1 MVGADFRALQCLAQ
15 SLLEAVNQLAK
26 GHSLLPPPQVAP
38 SSSRCRRLRR
48 QAILRKFYVASMVK
62 GSSFAHEDKAVQ
74 VSLSIGPHVEVQAE
88 SAEVTSPGQ
97 LVSAVSLRAEAD
109 VLIAQLSLKV
119 EQMRKLESESKKK
132 RAETFAHDPS
142 LVAGSCS
149 AVVDGDGNDK
159 ADVVR
164 AVAASCGAVDHSSS
178 PNLCD
183 ERPETFAHVTSL
195 AAGCGSAVVDG
206 NDKADVVRAVAASS
220 GAVDGGHDKSL
231 FVRAEAVAHD
241 KSLWL
246 RTETTVHNP
255 STPTSSSVDSSDGYD
270 MSCVRAEIEA
280 NDTSLF
286 AAALGAVGDG
296 TEPSLTG
303 ASWTDAVRAVHD
315 GFDKSEAR
323 DAESKAYY

>member
-1 MVGADFRALQCLAQ
+1 
-15 SLLEAVNQLAK
+15 
-26 GHSLLPPPQVAP
+26 
-38 SSSRCRRLRR
+38 
-48 QAILRKFYVASMVK
+48 MVK

-206 NDKADVVRAVAASS
+206 NNKADVVRAVAASS
-220 GAVDGGHDKSL
+220 AAMVVMISPCL
-231 FVRAEAVAHD
+231 FVQRPLLMISPCGCVQRPLSTILPRLLPRVLIVVMVMTCPVCAQ
-241 KSLWL
+241 KSKLMIHPYL
-246 RTETTVHNP
+246 LPLLVQLVTVL
-255 STPTSSSVDSSDGYD
+255 
-270 MSCVRAEIEA
+270 
-280 NDTSLF
+280 SL
-286 AAALGAVGDG
+286 
-296 TEPSLTG
+296 P
-303 ASWTDAVRAVHD
+303 
-315 GFDKSEAR
+315 
-323 DAESKAYY
+323 

>member
-1 MVGADFRALQCLAQ
+1 M
-15 SLLEAVNQLAK
+15 
-26 GHSLLPPPQVAP
+26 
-38 SSSRCRRLRR
+38 
-48 QAILRKFYVASMVK
+48 
-62 GSSFAHEDKAVQ
+62 
-74 VSLSIGPHVEVQAE
+74 EVQAE

-178 PNLCD
+178 PNLCVV
-183 ERPETFAHVTSL
+183 RPETFAHVMSL
-195 AAGCGSAVVDG
+195 AAGSAVVDG

-220 GAVDGGHDKSL
+220 GAVDGGHDKPL

-246 RTETTVHNP
+246 RTETAVHYP
-255 STPTSSSVDSSDGYD
+255 STPTSSSVASS
-270 MSCVRAEIEA
+270 A
-280 NDTSLF
+280 NSSTRNI
-286 AAALGAVGDG
+286 AAFTAAFTCYCCLLWRR
-296 TEPSLTG
+296 S
-303 ASWTDAVRAVHD
+303 
-315 GFDKSEAR
+315 
-323 DAESKAYY
+323 